1 MNYTYML
8 RCSDNTYYT
17 GWTNNLEKRIAVHN
31 RGLGAQYTKSRLP
44 VELVYYETFRT
55 KQEAMQREA
64 AIKKLSRK
72 QKELLIGSGKSVVN
86 GYEMV

>member
-31 RGLGAQYTKSRLP
+31 RGLGAKYTKSRLP

>member
-1 MNYTYML
+1 ML

-31 RGLGAQYTKSRLP
+31 RGLGAKYTKSRLP